1 MRSYYLP
8 FAALMAVTLTLPA
21 GAQVSPTLQDA
32 TASTM
37 PALQDYR
44 GPIIPHMPAAPVVN
58 SDRAENPGVTSS
70 AKNVYGQLAAGDLNR
85 SKLTSEI
92 NGLLTP
98 SVEQSLSTRLRQLGS
113 PGWTFLQNA
122 DAYSGPVSIYR
133 LKYAAGSDYLTFGVD
148 DNGIV
153 YAFFLAN
160 RPPRTK

>member
-1 MRSYYLP
+1 MRLYYPP
-8 FAALMAVTLTLPA
+8 FAALMAVTLALPA
-21 GAQVSPTLQDA
+21 RAQVLPTLQDE
-32 TASTM
+32 TAATM

-44 GPIIPHMPAAPVVN
+44 GPIIPHSPPAPVVN

-70 AKNVYGQLAAGDLNR
+70 AKNVYGQLAAGDVNR

-98 SVEQSLSTRLRQLGS
+98 SLEQSLSARLRQLGS
-113 PGWTFLQNA
+113 PDWTFLENA
-122 DAYSGPVSIYR
+122 DAYSGAVSIYR

-153 YAFFLAN
+153 YALFLAN
-160 RPPRTK
+160 HPPQTK